1 MSRRGRKVVVSLAG
15 VCAVL
20 GASVPVA
27 VVSAAGVGPSTTAWA
42 IEPQPRSGRR
52 ILQCARRGEL
62 PGSGSLRR
70 RWFRGLSVG
79 TAGTESARAGRAVC
93 ERHLE
98 HHEQPRARG
107 RNGQPLGRCVMS
119 RGRELRGRRLGPIR
133 QPGCGRGPGRDME
146 GNLLEHGHAP
156 DRRRRI
162 GPHPGRGLLCCSRRL
177 SGCRQR
183 LRHEVGHLP
192 AVGGTVGGPEVVGR
206 ARAASPRART
216 TTASSPASTAPAGR
230 RARSSARW
238 ATTTRSRASS
248 PTASA
253 ARRGPRSARSTR
265 GRIRATPTMRCP
277 AAAPDACTSVGSV
290 AIVQQFA
297 LAEYWNGSTWVRQTT
312 PAPDGR
318 PDTTLTGVSCVGG
331 TSCVAV
337 GASARVNQMN
347 GHSGRYRAMGEVWDG
362 SSWSLSPVV
371 GLAGAVL
378 TLSAVSCRSPTA
390 CIAVGGSSTG
400 TAESTIVEA
409 YTG

>member
-1 MSRRGRKVVVSLAG
+1 M
-15 VCAVL
+15 
-20 GASVPVA
+20 
-27 VVSAAGVGPSTTAWA
+27 
-42 IEPQPRSGRR
+42 
-52 ILQCARRGEL
+52 
-62 PGSGSLRR
+62 
-70 RWFRGLSVG
+70 
-79 TAGTESARAGRAVC
+79 
-93 ERHLE
+93 
-98 HHEQPRARG
+98 
-107 RNGQPLGRCVMS
+107 
-119 RGRELRGRRLGPIR
+119 
-133 QPGCGRGPGRDME
+133 
-146 GNLLEHGHAP
+146 
-156 DRRRRI
+156 
-162 GPHPGRGLLCCSRRL
+162 
-177 SGCRQR
+177 
-183 LRHEVGHLP
+183 
-192 AVGGTVGGPEVVGR
+192 VGR
-206 ARAASPRART
+206 ARAAS
-216 TTASSPASTAPAGR
+216 R
-230 RARSSARW
+230 RGAYNDSEFTGVDCA
-238 ATTTRSRASS
+238 SRAACEVVGQVGYNDTLQSVFAYGLS
-248 PTASA
+248 GSTWTAQ
-253 ARRGPRSARSTR
+253 RQVNPGPDPGNSDNAVSCR
-265 GRIRATPTMRCP
+265 
-277 AAAPDACTSVGSV
+277 APDACTSVGSV